1 MISDQCDYGYESNGK
16 TIDLRDE
23 KCKSQYR
30 RLHFGYVMQD
40 ASLYEQY
47 DVLGNL
53 KLYASFAGKEKSEEA
68 YLHLLSLVHLQVPM
82 HQSIETL
89 SGGERQRLAIA
100 CALCKDP
107 EVLILDEP
115 TSALDKK
122 NETIVLE
129 VLKQL
134 AHEEGKC
141 IVMASHSAL
150 AKEYAD
156 QIYSI
161 KEKKLICEKQYQGTS
176 ITWKDDKQKLSLSFF
191 TNYIRYFFQKYKS
204 LNVMMITAMIL
215 CMMASTLSL
224 GFIDAHAKSSYEALE
239 RLTDK
244 QLFIT
249 DDKSQMYMN
258 GELPVMKDMEKLKLE
273 DGDSLYP
280 YHKMMISVNGMW
292 VSVVPYFDGQD
303 FSDKM

>member
-1 MISDQCDYGYESNGK
+1 MN
-16 TIDLRDE
+16 
-23 KCKSQYR
+23 
-30 RLHFGYVMQD
+30 
-40 ASLYEQY
+40 
-47 DVLGNL
+47 
-53 KLYASFAGKEKSEEA
+53 
-68 YLHLLSLVHLQVPM
+68 
-82 HQSIETL
+82 
-89 SGGERQRLAIA
+89 QR
-100 CALCKDP
+100 
-107 EVLILDEP
+107 V
-115 TSALDKK
+115 LDKK

-161 KEKKLICEKQYQGTS
+161 KEKKLIM
-176 ITWKDDKQKLSLSFF
+176 WKAVSGDKYYMERWQTEAFFIFF

-280 YHKMMISVNGMW
+280 YIDDDYVMVCGRCGSLFWWTG
-292 VSVVPYFDGQD
+292 F
-303 FSDKM
+303 